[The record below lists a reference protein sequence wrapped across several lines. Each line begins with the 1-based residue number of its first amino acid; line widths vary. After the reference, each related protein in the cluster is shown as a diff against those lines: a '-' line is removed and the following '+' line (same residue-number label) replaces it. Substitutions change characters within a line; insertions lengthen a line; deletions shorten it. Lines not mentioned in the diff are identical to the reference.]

1 MLKKEL
7 QAENDLL
14 RKQTLRLIQE
24 RDEALSHLFKAES
37 VLKELKR
44 RFELHQKHFPEACG
58 DMFQAGVKTRQVMQP
73 LFSKVYSQLSL
84 ATGFTK

>member
-37 VLKELKR
+37 VLKELKQR
-44 RFELHQKHFPEACG
+44 WTIHQKEWSQAVI
-58 DMFQAGVKTRQVMQP
+58 DVRSAGVTTREVVQP
-73 LFSKVYSQLSL
+73 LFSKVYSKLSL

>member
-24 RDEALSHLFKAES
+24 RDEAMSHLFKAES

-44 RFELHQKHFPEACG
+44 RFELHQKHFPEACS

-73 LFSKVYSQLSL
+73 LFSKVYTQLSL